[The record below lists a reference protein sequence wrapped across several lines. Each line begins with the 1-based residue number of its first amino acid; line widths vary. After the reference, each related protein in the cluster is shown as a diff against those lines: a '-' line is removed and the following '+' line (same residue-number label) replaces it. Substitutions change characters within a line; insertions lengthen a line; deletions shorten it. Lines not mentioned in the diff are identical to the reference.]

1 MRLRDCLN
9 ELISNLQ
16 SVIVKDR
23 QILDL
28 AIVQKMMSKY

>member
-16 SVIVKDR
+16 SVTVKDR

>member
-28 AIVQKMMSKY
+28 AIVLKMMFKY

>member
-23 QILDL
+23 KILDL
-28 AIVQKMMSKY
+28 AIVLKMMSKY